1 MECFRAFLTIEKFEP
16 ASWSEL
22 NHCPVFE
29 LNIAP
34 AKGAQLDQ
42 GLHVGGTGNVRAVR
56 SRDERVDGVEVPVTG
71 HRPGHRPSGVVT
83 EDGALTDIDAPLE
96 RLLLIVAANLHR
108 DLHRSVGQQDRL
120 LRQYDRRSRY
130 RLGESDANGCRDSD
144 PPGLSR

>member
-56 SRDERVDGVEVPVTG
+56 SGTSASMVWKCPSQGTTPATGPAESLPKMVP
-71 HRPGHRPSGVVT
+71 
-83 EDGALTDIDAPLE
+83 
-96 RLLLIVAANLHR
+96 
-108 DLHRSVGQQDRL
+108 
-120 LRQYDRRSRY
+120 
-130 RLGESDANGCRDSD
+130 
-144 PPGLSR
+144 